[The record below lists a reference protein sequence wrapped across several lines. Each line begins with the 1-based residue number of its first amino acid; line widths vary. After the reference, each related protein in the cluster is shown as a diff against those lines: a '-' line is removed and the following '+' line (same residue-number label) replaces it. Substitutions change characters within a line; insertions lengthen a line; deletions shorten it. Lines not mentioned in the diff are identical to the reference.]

1 MESILAV
8 AQAAIGDVSTDEN
21 RSKNFGLIGA
31 AFGLGFILGPYI
43 GGRLSAPGV
52 SFYHLFTTPRWFG
65 ATTPFWFAAALAATN
80 ATFVFFTLA
89 ETLTTRRTGR
99 LNVAASV
106 NNVRA
111 GFTYSSVSSLAQ
123 VPASILVGYIAG
135 SLTSTAPLIAASMLT
150 VVAGVR
156 FIARFRPTFVGT
168 STFPVNAT
176 PH

>member
-1 MESILAV
+1 M
-8 AQAAIGDVSTDEN
+8 
-21 RSKNFGLIGA
+21 
-31 AFGLGFILGPYI
+31 
-43 GGRLSAPGV
+43 
-52 SFYHLFTTPRWFG
+52 
-65 ATTPFWFAAALAATN
+65 
-80 ATFVFFTLA
+80 FFTLA
-89 ETLTTRRTGR
+89 ETLTTRRTER

-150 VVAGVR
+150 VVAGVL

-168 STFPVNAT
+168 STPMVNAT